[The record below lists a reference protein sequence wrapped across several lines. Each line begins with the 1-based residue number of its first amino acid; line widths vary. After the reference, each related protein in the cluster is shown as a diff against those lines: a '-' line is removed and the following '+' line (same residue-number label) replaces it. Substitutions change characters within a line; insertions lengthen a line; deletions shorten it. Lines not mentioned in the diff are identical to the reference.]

1 MNDKPG
7 SPRAGFTLVEISVV
21 VLILALML
29 TTATVRLDSYLPAS
43 RAESAARN
51 LLSTIDLARTT
62 AISKGV
68 VYEVEMDLDGK
79 RYRILTPY
87 DRDGNLVRNREERRG
102 LNWVEL
108 PSGVFFG
115 TILTLSGGVVQ
126 SGTYYLPFDQ
136 IGSAEEVYIQ
146 IENEAGEGFALTAIV
161 QALTGTSS
169 VKQGREEPSLVTEQD
184 F

>member
-1 MNDKPG
+1 MFPKPG
-7 SPRAGFTLVEISVV
+7 STRAGFTLVEISVV

-43 RAESAARN
+43 RGESAART

-62 AISKGV
+62 AVSKGV
-68 VYEVEMDLDGK
+68 VYQVELDLDKK

-87 DRDGNLVRNREERRG
+87 DKDGQLARDPQDQRG

-108 PSGVFFG
+108 PPGVFFG
-115 TILTLSGGVVQ
+115 AILSLSGETITEG
-126 SGTYYLPFDQ
+126 SYFLPFDQ
-136 IGSAEEVYIQ
+136 RGSSEEIYIQ
-146 IENEAGEGFALTAIV
+146 IENESGENFALTATI
-161 QALTGTSS
+161 QALTGGSS
-169 VKQGREEPSLVTEQD
+169 VKQGRFGPTLVTEQD